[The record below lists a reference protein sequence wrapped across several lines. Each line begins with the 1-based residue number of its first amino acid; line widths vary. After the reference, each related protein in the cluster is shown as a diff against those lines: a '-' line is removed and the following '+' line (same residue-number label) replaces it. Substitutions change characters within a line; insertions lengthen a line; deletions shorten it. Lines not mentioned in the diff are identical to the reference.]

1 MRARLSV
8 IRKATPSDSSGILE
22 CLRAAF
28 EVYRSRYTPG
38 AFVDTVLTADAL
50 QHRLA
55 TMCVLVAV
63 SESGEIV
70 GTIGGHVV
78 DAGLSQKKVSREKVD
93 QEKEGHIRGVAVL
106 PAWQGSGVAAQ
117 LLKSIESELRNQGCS
132 VISLDTTEPLL
143 PAMRFYE
150 KNGFR
155 KSGKVTN
162 FFDMPL
168 FEYVKLLTE

>member
-1 MRARLSV
+1 
-8 IRKATPSDSSGILE
+8 
-22 CLRAAF
+22 
-28 EVYRSRYTPG
+28 
-38 AFVDTVLTADAL
+38 DTVLTADAL

-143 PAMRFYE
+143 PAMRFY
-150 KNGFR
+150 
-155 KSGKVTN
+155 
-162 FFDMPL
+162 
-168 FEYVKLLTE
+168 